1 VSRLE
6 RWQPE
11 GVAAVLDPED
21 AQEEGVHAENDSTP
35 NEDRD
40 LLLAGIGHSRDLESK
55 TDGGKGEDA
64 VCEYWSVRWCCGSQ
78 VGANLHIAATICV
91 SRPNWFWKPPA
102 K

>member
-35 NEDRD
+35 NDRD
-40 LLLAGIGHSRDLESK
+40 LLLAGIGHSRLMVAKERMPSVNI
-55 TDGGKGEDA
+55 GQYAGVVA
-64 VCEYWSVRWCCGSQ
+64 V
-78 VGANLHIAATICV
+78 
-91 SRPNWFWKPPA
+91 K
-102 K
+102 